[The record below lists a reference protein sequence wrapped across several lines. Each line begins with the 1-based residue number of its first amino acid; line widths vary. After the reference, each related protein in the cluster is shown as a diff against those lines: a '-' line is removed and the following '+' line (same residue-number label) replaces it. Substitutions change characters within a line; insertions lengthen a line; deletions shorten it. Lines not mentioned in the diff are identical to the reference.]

1 MAARPRYPQVEP
13 IAVGEEAYKGGYATH
28 QIIDGKAYPFWEAH
42 LHLMQNSYARAYDQF
57 WGPNGF
63 GAMPDVIQHVA
74 GGTNLSL
81 ASGTYDIDNV
91 RVNHLQGLG
100 RDCHSHSPH
109 QHKCKLVARE

>member
-1 MAARPRYPQVEP
+1 MAKPLFNQQDVVSTLSKPMWNRLDPRQMPMASRPRYPPAEP
-13 IAVGEEAYKGGYATH
+13 IAVGEDAYKGGYATH

-74 GGTNLSL
+74 GWAPILTFTCCL
-81 ASGTYDIDNV
+81 
-91 RVNHLQGLG
+91 
-100 RDCHSHSPH
+100 
-109 QHKCKLVARE
+109 